1 MSALPL
7 TIHDSN
13 VDPNMNG
20 VFFDPIAPGSYSG
33 DGTHAITVRNEGG
46 YGGARGPDFMQ
57 LDLRFGYRIRPRTTQ
72 TIDLFFDIFNITN
85 HANFNN
91 PTGDRRGNFLNLIG
105 LRGGSGFPRQ
115 ANFGIRYGF

>member
-1 MSALPL
+1 MQ
-7 TIHDSN
+7 
-13 VDPNMNG
+13 
-20 VFFDPIAPGSYSG
+20 
-33 DGTHAITVRNEGG
+33 NEGG

-57 LDLRFGYRIRPRTTQ
+57 LDLRFGYRLRPRTSQ
-72 TIDLFFDIFNITN
+72 TLDLFFDIFNITN

-91 PTGDRRGNFLNLIG
+91 PNGDMRSGAFLNLTT